1 MKKKKIILIILCSI
15 IGLIFLD
22 FIVALSFNNSPI
34 IKIKDY
40 YNGGFVV
47 YKDKGIFSNTYKCSD
62 GKTKTV
68 LKTTKFVCP
77 IKDSKEEEQKEI
89 ITITFD
95 TKGGSK
101 IDRITINKET
111 ELILP
116 KEPTRDGYVFKGWVD
131 KNETPIY
138 NKVLLAEDTTL
149 YAVWEKDET
158 SNTITITF
166 DTKDGSKIN
175 SISIN
180 KETELTL
187 PKEPTRDGYV
197 FKGWVDKNETPIY
210 NKVLLAEDTTLYA
223 VWEKDETSNTITI
236 TFDTKDGSKINS
248 ISINKE
254 TELTLPK
261 EPTRDGYVFK
271 GWVDKNETPIYN
283 KVLLAEDTTLY
294 AVWEKVENKKT
305 SPKTEEPKTNTNKN
319 NNNNST
325 NTNKPNQNANN
336 NTNINNNENPIL
348 PEEKPPV
355 VEKTQAEK
363 NDEYRKQ
370 LQNKYSVKIAYKNE
384 LGNYNINGYG
394 LEKLN
399 DDDKINNCL
408 GEINTTLK
416 NYPNG
421 FFKEMKDYGMPLT
434 IYLVNS
440 ISDDVSGLTDAKD
453 KSDIKIMIAPAS
465 LFENTLNHEI
475 MHYIDTYIK
484 VKGYPIDIN
493 TTMKDVNPVG
503 FTYGD
508 TSNEYVYYFTSVD
521 NAYFLSAYGKTNYLE
536 DRAVLFSDMMT
547 RTIKKPFYNDG
558 TPINKKAKLISAQ
571 IKEHFNTLSNT
582 GRYYWDRFL

>member
-1 MKKKKIILIILCSI
+1 MKKKKIVIISLCSI

-22 FIVALSFNNSPI
+22 FIIALSFNNSPI
-34 IKIKDY
+34 IKIRNY
-40 YNGGFVV
+40 YDVGDTV
-47 YKDKGIFSNTYKCSD
+47 YKDNGIFTNTYKCSN

-68 LKTTKFVCP
+68 LKTNKYVCHMNDIEKD
-77 IKDSKEEEQKEI
+77 IKEA

-95 TKGGSK
+95 TKGGSI
-101 IDRITINKET
+101 IDSITIGKDT
-111 ELILP
+111 ELTLP
-116 KEPTRDGYVFKGWVD
+116 KDPTRNGYVFKGWFD

-138 NKVLLAEDTTL
+138 NKVLLAEDTIL
-149 YAVWEKDET
+149 YAVWEKVEN

-166 DTKDGSKIN
+166 DTKGGSKIN
-175 SISIN
+175 SITIN

-187 PKEPTRDGYV
+187 PKDPTRNGYV
-197 FKGWVDKNETPIY
+197 FKGW
-210 NKVLLAEDTTLYA
+210 
-223 VWEKDETSNTITI
+223 
-236 TFDTKDGSKINS
+236 F
-248 ISINKE
+248 
-254 TELTLPK
+254 
-261 EPTRDGYVFK
+261 
-271 GWVDKNETPIYN
+271 DKNETPIYN

-305 SPKTEEPKTNTNKN
+305 SPKTEEPKTNTNTN
-319 NNNNST
+319 NNNNSTT

-336 NTNINNNENPIL
+336 NTNINNNENTIL

-355 VEKTQAEK
+355 VEKTQSEK

-384 LGNYNINGYG
+384 LGNYTINGYG
-394 LEKLN
+394 SEKLN
-399 DDDKINNCL
+399 DDNKINNCL
-408 GEINTTLK
+408 GEIGKTLK

-440 ISDDVSGLTDAKD
+440 ISGDVSGLTDAKD

-484 VKGYPIDIN
+484 DKGYPIDIN
-493 TTMKDVNPVG
+493 NTMKDVNPVG

-508 TSNEYVYYFTSVD
+508 TSNDYVYYFTSVD
-521 NAYFLSAYGKTNYLE
+521 NAYFLSTYGKKNYLE

-547 RTIKKPFYNDG
+547 RTFAKDYYDDG
-558 TPINKKAKLISAQ
+558 TPINKKAKLISSQ

-582 GRYYWDRFL
+582 GKYYWDRFI

>member
-1 MKKKKIILIILCSI
+1 MKKKKIVIISLCSI

-22 FIVALSFNNSPI
+22 FIIALTFNNSPI
-34 IKIKDY
+34 IKIRDN
-40 YNGGFVV
+40 YNGGSTV
-47 YKDKGIFSNTYKCSD
+47 YKDKGIFTNTYKCSD

-68 LKTTKFVCP
+68 LKTAKYVCP
-77 IKDSKEEEQKEI
+77 VKDNNKENKKET

-101 IDRITINKET
+101 IDSITIGKET

-116 KEPTRDGYVFKGWVD
+116 KEPTRDGYIFKGWVD

-149 YAVWEKDET
+149 YAVWEKE
-158 SNTITITF
+158 
-166 DTKDGSKIN
+166 
-175 SISIN
+175 
-180 KETELTL
+180 
-187 PKEPTRDGYV
+187 
-197 FKGWVDKNETPIY
+197 
-210 NKVLLAEDTTLYA
+210 
-223 VWEKDETSNTITI
+223 
-236 TFDTKDGSKINS
+236 
-248 ISINKE
+248 
-254 TELTLPK
+254 
-261 EPTRDGYVFK
+261 
-271 GWVDKNETPIYN
+271 
-283 KVLLAEDTTLY
+283 
-294 AVWEKVENKKT
+294 ENKKT
-305 SPKTEEPKTNTNKN
+305 SSKNEKPKTNTNTN
-319 NNNNST
+319 NNNSST
-325 NTNKPNQNANN
+325 NTNKTNQNVNN
-336 NTNINNNENPIL
+336 NTNTNKNENTVL

-370 LQNKYSVKIAYKNE
+370 LQNKYLVKIAYKDE
-384 LGNYNINGYG
+384 LGNYTINGYG
-394 LEKLN
+394 SDKLN
-399 DDDKINNCL
+399 DDNKINNCL
-408 GEINTTLK
+408 GEIDKTLK

-421 FFKEMKDYGMPLT
+421 FFEEMKDYGMPLT

-440 ISDDVSGLTDAKD
+440 ISGNVSGLTDAKD

-475 MHYIDTYIK
+475 MHYIDSYIK

-503 FTYGD
+503 FTYGE
-508 TSNEYVYYFTSVD
+508 TSNDYVYYFTSVN

-536 DRAVLFSDMMT
+536 DRAVIFSDLMT
-547 RTIKKPFYNDG
+547 RTFAKDYYDDG
-558 TPINKKAKLISAQ
+558 TPINKKAKLISSQ

>member
-1 MKKKKIILIILCSI
+1 MKKKKILIITLCSI

-22 FIVALSFNNSPI
+22 FIIALSFNNSPI
-34 IKIKDY
+34 IKTRDY
-40 YNGGFVV
+40 YNGGSTV
-47 YKDKGIFSNTYKCSD
+47 YKDKGIFTNTYKCSD

-68 LKTTKFVCP
+68 LKVTKYVCP
-77 IKDSKEEEQKEI
+77 INDIEKDVKEA

-95 TKGGSK
+95 TKGGSI
-101 IDRITINKET
+101 IDSITIGKDI
-111 ELILP
+111 ELTLP
-116 KEPTRDGYVFKGWVD
+116 KEPTQDGYVFKGWVD

-138 NKVLLAEDTTL
+138 NKA
-149 YAVWEKDET
+149 
-158 SNTITITF
+158 
-166 DTKDGSKIN
+166 
-175 SISIN
+175 
-180 KETELTL
+180 
-187 PKEPTRDGYV
+187 
-197 FKGWVDKNETPIY
+197 
-210 NKVLLAEDTTLYA
+210 
-223 VWEKDETSNTITI
+223 
-236 TFDTKDGSKINS
+236 
-248 ISINKE
+248 
-254 TELTLPK
+254 
-261 EPTRDGYVFK
+261 
-271 GWVDKNETPIYN
+271 
-283 KVLLAEDTTLY
+283 LLAEDTTLY

-305 SPKTEEPKTNTNKN
+305 SSKTENSKTNTNTN
-319 NNNNST
+319 NNNSST

-336 NTNINNNENPIL
+336 NTNINNNENTAL
-348 PEEKPPV
+348 PEEKPSV

-384 LGNYNINGYG
+384 LGNYTINGYG
-394 LEKLN
+394 SDKLN
-399 DDDKINNCL
+399 DDNKINNCL
-408 GEINTTLK
+408 GEIDKTLK

-440 ISDDVSGLTDAKD
+440 ISGNVSGLTDAKD

-475 MHYIDTYIK
+475 MHYIDSYIK

-493 TTMKDVNPVG
+493 NTMKDVNPVG

-521 NAYFLSAYGKTNYLE
+521 NAYFLSSYGKTNYLE
-536 DRAVLFSDMMT
+536 DRAVIFSDLMT
-547 RTIKKPFYNDG
+547 RTFTKDYHANG
-558 TPINKKAKLISAQ
+558 TPINKKAKLISLQ

>member
-1 MKKKKIILIILCSI
+1 MKNKKIIIITLCSI

-34 IKIKDY
+34 IKTRDY
-40 YNGGFVV
+40 YNTGSTV
-47 YKDKGIFSNTYKCSD
+47 YKDEGIFTNTYKCSD

-68 LKTTKFVCP
+68 LKTTKYVCP
-77 IKDSKEEEQKEI
+77 MKDSKEEDKKET

-101 IDRITINKET
+101 IDSITISKDT
-111 ELILP
+111 ELTLP
-116 KEPTRDGYVFKGWVD
+116 KEPTRKGYVFKGWVD

-138 NKVLLAEDTTL
+138 DKVLLAEDTIL

-166 DTKDGSKIN
+166 DTKGGSKID
-175 SISIN
+175 SITIS
-180 KETELTL
+180 KDTELTL
-187 PKEPTRDGYV
+187 PKEPTRKGYV

-210 NKVLLAEDTTLYA
+210 DKVLLAEDT
-223 VWEKDETSNTITI
+223 I
-236 TFDTKDGSKINS
+236 
-248 ISINKE
+248 
-254 TELTLPK
+254 
-261 EPTRDGYVFK
+261 
-271 GWVDKNETPIYN
+271 
-283 KVLLAEDTTLY
+283 LY

-305 SPKTEEPKTNTNKN
+305 SSKTEKPKTNTN
-319 NNNNST
+319 
-325 NTNKPNQNANN
+325 
-336 NTNINNNENPIL
+336 NNENTIL
-348 PEEKPPV
+348 PEEKPSV
-355 VEKTQAEK
+355 VEKTQSEK
-363 NDEYRKQ
+363 NDEYRKT
-370 LQNKYSVKIAYKNE
+370 LENKYSVKIAYKNE
-384 LGNYNINGYG
+384 LGNYTITGYG
-394 LEKLN
+394 SDKLN
-399 DDDKINNCL
+399 DDNKINNCL
-408 GEINTTLK
+408 GEIDKTLK

-440 ISDDVSGLTDAKD
+440 INGNVSGLTDAKD

-508 TSNEYVYYFTSVD
+508 TSNEYVYYFTSVN
-521 NAYFLSAYGKTNYLE
+521 NAYFLSSYGKTNYLE
-536 DRAVLFSDMMT
+536 DRAVIFSDLMT
-547 RTIKKPFYNDG
+547 RTFTKDYYDDG
-558 TPINKKAKLISAQ
+558 TPINKKAKLISSQ
-571 IKEHFNTLSNT
+571 IKEHFKTLSNT